1 MGTKW
6 EKMQSCGAVETLIS
20 KHPLPPLEMEPFP
33 PSMVDIIM
41 PSPVP
46 RTCEYVRLQDKGEL
60 RLNAIKVV
68 NQLT

>member
-46 RTCEYVRLQDKGEL
+46 RTCEYV
-60 RLNAIKVV
+60 
-68 NQLT
+68 T